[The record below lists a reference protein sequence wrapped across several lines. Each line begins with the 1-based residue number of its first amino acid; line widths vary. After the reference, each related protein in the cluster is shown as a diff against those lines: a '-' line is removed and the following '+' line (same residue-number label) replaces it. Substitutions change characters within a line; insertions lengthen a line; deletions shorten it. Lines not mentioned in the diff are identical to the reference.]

1 MRHFAGIPSFTQFAE
16 INSLAINS
24 RTSIESDGWF
34 KTYNIN
40 VLPNQSIAYASAG
53 TDLPL
58 NSKTW
63 IKRGLRNY
71 YIWKYVLEA
80 FTMEKRLFPEKQ
92 IMSYVNPK
100 WSVWI
105 LNSYYIFYF
114 FTYFQNHIFLGRK
127 PAKKKD
133 EKECNYWFWNMNRPS
148 SKYFGIF
155 KVLCSYFKQ
164 IISFR
169 LLNAFKN
176 LAFGSVWL
184 TFFSHMQ
191 LFRKN

>member
-24 RTSIESDGWF
+24 RTSIESNGWF

-40 VLPNQSIAYASAG
+40 VLPSQSIAYASAG
-53 TDLPL
+53 TDLLL

-63 IKRGLRNY
+63 IKWGLRNY

-80 FTMEKRLFPEKQ
+80 FTMEKRLFPENK

-114 FTYFQNHIFLGRK
+114 FTYFQNHIFLGQE
-127 PAKKKD
+127 PAKKRMKRSAITD
-133 EKECNYWFWNMNRPS
+133 SGIWTDLPQNTLGFLRFSAHILNRS
-148 SKYFGIF
+148 
-155 KVLCSYFKQ
+155 
-164 IISFR
+164 
-169 LLNAFKN
+169 
-176 LAFGSVWL
+176 
-184 TFFSHMQ
+184 
-191 LFRKN
+191 